1 MKPLHLLL
9 AIAVTCLWG
18 FNFSVIKA
26 GVDTMDP
33 FIVAGLR
40 FTFATL
46 PLIFF
51 VRKPDVSWAY
61 LVSYGV
67 IFGVG
72 VWGMMS
78 LSIAEGLSAGMAG
91 VILEASAFISVILG
105 VVILRE
111 RLSTSSKLGLL
122 LSLAGLVMVFSIEDG
137 SVTTT
142 GAILAVIAA
151 ISLSAA
157 TLLIKKANIKAMFS
171 FVVWS
176 SLFAPLPLFAIA
188 YLTNGSSGFI
198 ALSGDFNQIAFAS
211 VLFQAYPTTL
221 IGYWIWNKLLTIYPL
236 TTMGPLK
243 LLIPIFALLGSV
255 IFYEEQI
262 ASDKLMACGLIIAG
276 VALPIFF
283 DTLGRAFNRAR
294 QGARLASPKN

>member
-1 MKPLHLLL
+1 MKPVHLLL

-51 VRKPDVSWAY
+51 VRKPDVSWGY

-122 LSLAGLVMVFSIEDG
+122 LSLTGLAMVFSIEDG

-151 ISLSAA
+151 ISLRAA

-211 VLFQAYPTTL
+211 VLFQAYPTTV

-255 IFYEEQI
+255 IFYDEQI
-262 ASDKLMACGLIIAG
+262 APDKLMACGLIIAG

-283 DTLGRAFNRAR
+283 DTLRRVFNRAR
-294 QGARLASPKN
+294 KGAQLATPKN

>member
-33 FIVAGLR
+33 FIVAALR
-40 FTFATL
+40 FTFAAL

-51 VRKPDVSWAY
+51 VRKPDVGWGY
-61 LVSYGV
+61 LVGYGV
-67 IFGVG
+67 VFGVG

-111 RLSTSSKLGLL
+111 RLTTSSKLGLL
-122 LSLAGLVMVFSIEDG
+122 LSLAGLAMVFSIEDG

-142 GAILAVIAA
+142 GAVLAVIAA

-157 TLLIKKANIKAMFS
+157 TLLIKKANIKEMFS

-188 YLTNGSSGFI
+188 YLTSGSSGFV
-198 ALSGDFNQIAFAS
+198 ALIGDFNQTAFAS
-211 VLFQAYPTTL
+211 VLFQAYPTTV
-221 IGYWIWNKLLTIYPL
+221 IGYWIWNRLLTIYPL

-255 IFYEEQI
+255 IFYDEQI
-262 ASDKLMACGLIIAG
+262 AGDKLIACGLIIAG

-283 DTLGRAFNRAR
+283 DTLSQVFNRVRHA
-294 QGARLASPKN
+294 ATDASQ

>member
-33 FIVAGLR
+33 FIVAALR

-51 VRKPDVSWAY
+51 VRKPDVSWGY
-61 LVSYGV
+61 LFSYGIV
-67 IFGVG
+67 FGVG

-105 VVILRE
+105 VVMLRE
-111 RLSTSSKLGLL
+111 RLTTSTKLGLL
-122 LSLAGLVMVFSIEDG
+122 LSLVGLLMVFRIEDG

-142 GAILAVIAA
+142 GAILAITAA
-151 ISLSAA
+151 ISLSIA
-157 TLLIKKANIKAMFS
+157 TLIIKKANIKEMFS

-176 SLFAPLPLFAIA
+176 SLFAPLPLFALA
-188 YLTNGSSGFI
+188 YLVNGSSGFI
-198 ALSGDFNQIAFAS
+198 ALSSDFNQVAFAS
-211 VLFQAYPTTL
+211 VLFQAYPTTVL
-221 IGYWIWNKLLTIYPL
+221 GYWIWNKLLTLYPL
-236 TTMGPLK
+236 ATMGPLK
-243 LLIPIFALLGSV
+243 LLIPMFALLGSV
-255 IFYEEQI
+255 IFYNEQI
-262 ASDKLMACGLIIAG
+262 AAEKLMACGLIIAG

-283 DTLGRAFNRAR
+283 DTLSRAFNRSRRAAADTSR
-294 QGARLASPKN
+294 